1 MAVYNLPSMRISAV
15 DETTPAFTRAIG
27 NIDRLNTRMG
37 AANQAMNKSAGSM
50 RMMRGGMN
58 QMGYQI
64 QDIAIQLQMGT
75 NPFMVLS
82 QQGSQIASLFGVGGA
97 MIGAIGA
104 IAGAIAMSLLPKL
117 FDSKDAMDELKESAD
132 ALDGIL
138 RVSKG
143 GMTEFTDEAARMASM
158 LGLTGDLQR
167 EIAQKHMRD
176 AHNAFQQLLS
186 DKFDL
191 NKATLDEAAALR
203 EAGEELTAYNTAR
216 VFGAKGTTFE
226 REYFKIGKSVRE
238 MGDEFGLSEE
248 AILRLTGAINT
259 ANREP
264 TADNFAA
271 VAQAVELMTGDV
283 TSNKDAWL
291 ENAEAIL
298 TAVDAANK
306 AAMLGQ
312 GDVVELM
319 GPSLAD
325 LEGGRSGLVKFRQK
339 QHDHLKAMDEE
350 ELTAA
355 KKKAAELAKIER
367 EREASMNAG
376 VGFMRQR
383 LGFVKNALG
392 EETKAGKAAF
402 AAYQGIAIANAIVAT
417 HEAAN
422 KALAAGP
429 YIGPI
434 LSAAALA
441 TGYASVGIMAAQTV
455 ASFEGGGMTPLGARA
470 GGVDGRG
477 GFTATLHPNEKVVD
491 LDDKPDRAAAQTINI
506 NLSALD
512 TNGMERLLN
521 ENRGQIID
529 MVQESARMRGGRF

>member
-1 MAVYNLPSMRISAV
+1 MAIYNLPKMRIGAV
-15 DETTPAFTRAIG
+15 DETTPAFNRAIG
-27 NIDRLNTRMG
+27 NIQRLNTQMG
-37 AANQAMNKSAGSM
+37 AANQAMNRTAGSM

-82 QQGSQIASLFGVGGA
+82 QQGSQIASIFGVGGA
-97 MIGAIGA
+97 VLGAFGA
-104 IAGAIAMSLLPKL
+104 IAGAVAMSLLPNLFKTTTELDKMEEAGKKL
-117 FDSKDAMDELKESAD
+117 ADRFEFDVGGSIVKLSKKLQGLSDQGDEIGLGLELRAAQEAAGEQLEASYSAVIASITGKSKNLWTKELERFKEVGGTVDDLRKKLTTGGSGMMKTETTQFVQLDNAAQSLSKEFDITKREALKLLTGISGVQDEAGRRDMYEFLGAIRVGAD
-132 ALDGIL
+132 AAPG
-138 RVSKG
+138 
-143 GMTEFTDEAARMASM
+143 AAGRLA
-158 LGLTGDLQR
+158 DY
-167 EIAQKHMRD
+167 
-176 AHNAFQQLLS
+176 
-186 DKFDL
+186 
-191 NKATLDEAAALR
+191 AAAIR
-203 EAGEELTAYNTAR
+203 KVNEATAQDLSTTEGALPGPTYNP
-216 VFGAKGTTFE
+216 
-226 REYFKIGKSVRE
+226 FKQMQEVTHDSV
-238 MGDEFGLSEE
+238 MGMIDDIHKLSEE
-248 AILRLTGAINT
+248 
-259 ANREP
+259 E
-264 TADNFAA
+264 
-271 VAQAVELMTGDV
+271 
-283 TSNKDAWL
+283 K
-291 ENAEAIL
+291 
-298 TAVDAANK
+298 
-306 AAMLGQ
+306 
-312 GDVVELM
+312 
-319 GPSLAD
+319 LAT
-325 LEGGRSGLVKFRQK
+325 EKRKEQTESSIWFVR
-339 QHDHLKAMDEE
+339 
-350 ELTAA
+350 
-355 KKKAAELAKIER
+355 R
-367 EREASMNAG
+367 
-376 VGFMRQR
+376 R
-383 LGFVKNALG
+383 LGVVKNALG
-392 EETKAGKAAF
+392 QESAAGKAAF

-491 LDDKPDRAAAQTINI
+491 LDDKPDRGPAQNITI